1 MKRWSFFLMG
11 LLASPAFAEVAPVLY
26 GDDFESEYYDFGDL
40 AEDEPATQTVVA
52 PMTVLP
58 QPSANASRNISS
70 RETSSRSVATS
81 AGSTSGRS
89 SAGADGRV
97 VSARNNANTSS
108 RTQNTASRSVA
119 ERSAATSR
127 TTVSPRST
135 SARTVT
141 TNASRTASG
150 TRAATASAA
159 TRASGARATS
169 ARTATTSGAGRAS
182 RSAIMSIGSVNTTV
196 DPLYNPNSRI
206 SVRNNSST
214 IGSRVPTIRVAT
226 ANSLSTNDL
235 SSTTASTLQ
244 EMDTLAEMT
253 DYCKSQYAACMDSY
267 CNVLDDNQG
276 RCSCSANLKNYA
288 KAESALK
295 SATEELQ
302 EVAQKIQYIGLTTR
316 EVETLF
322 NETEAELAMSN
333 KNDTSQIKTSLDKI
347 KNMLIEVRTGTASSD
362 VSGSSFGFD
371 LNGLLDFTIDSTG
384 FDLSSF
390 LGGFGTSTNSV
401 NNQRGEEL
409 YKTASNRCKSAV
421 LKSCTAQGVD
431 ANLIT
436 NSYDLQIDKEC
447 ILYERSLTDSNDQM
461 VATIRNAQ
469 SVLQKARL
477 LVSQQKNVY
486 DMRGCINALDSCM
499 QDEFVCGTDYENCLD
514 PTGRY
519 IVNGNIVL
527 GSQPGHAIDPQN
539 NNSASSV
546 MTSDVCSVNLYRT
559 WDIPGQ
565 TCSGGAGNAWN
576 VNDTL
581 ANYIEQTV
589 KSGAAKKTS
598 TNLSE
603 YLQNKIGY
611 ADKDGK
617 NYGMCMSVLN
627 KCQDYTYNK
636 SGYDQEN
643 DVIKQYLERVLIQI
657 KAKQDQILSDYADS
671 CVSDVTTCLSQNNY
685 PSTASAAQSS
695 VAANIAINACRPT
708 IITCMSV
715 NGYSI
720 GTPTPTELAQWV
732 CGIEFPSS
740 TECGNIV
747 APSGGGTPYNISWT
761 VDGGSVSGCAGSYT
775 AGQSVTLSCS
785 PTVPTN
791 ATFNGWCTDSSL
803 EQCTSGNSVTINS
816 PETGS
821 KTYYAK
827 WTCDSGYSQ
836 SGNSCTATPT
846 CSTTNL
852 SACNSETCGD
862 LSGYTWCATTENG
875 QKSCNLTSDCYTSET
890 PATQPNYVP
899 VTFNY

>member
-1 MKRWSFFLMG
+1 MKKSLG
-11 LLASPAFAEVAPVLY
+11 ILLGFMILPALGATTPFRSDDVVAH
-26 GDDFESEYYDFGDL
+26 GFESKTDTGNIARTTTNMSRQSSGL
-40 AEDEPATQTVVA
+40 RATT
-52 PMTVLP
+52 LD
-58 QPSANASRNISS
+58 R
-70 RETSSRSVATS
+70 AT
-81 AGSTSGRS
+81 
-89 SAGADGRV
+89 GRV
-97 VSARNNANTSS
+97 VASDSNVSS
-108 RTQNTASRSVA
+108 RQLSASGDGRTVASRGASLNSGQNIARTTTV
-119 ERSAATSR
+119 RSAPVGAITSR
-127 TTVSPRST
+127 TTS
-135 SARTVT
+135 
-141 TNASRTASG
+141 NAT
-150 TRAATASAA
+150 
-159 TRASGARATS
+159 
-169 ARTATTSGAGRAS
+169 
-182 RSAIMSIGSVNTTV
+182 
-196 DPLYNPNSRI
+196 NSRI
-206 SVRNNSST
+206 SIQST
-214 IGSRVPTIRVAT
+214 SQGATKLVGSRVPTIRVAT

-527 GSQPGHAIDPQN
+527 GSQPGHAIDPN
-539 NNSASSV
+539 EVYDATNGTNSANSV

-559 WDIPGQ
+559 WDMPGQ
-565 TCSGGAGNAWN
+565 TCQSQTTRGQDNNNAWGSGT
-576 VNDTL
+576 NDTL
-581 ANYIEQTV
+581 AKYIDESVTQT
-589 KSGAAKKTS
+589 AAQSSS
-598 TNLSE
+598 TNMAQF
-603 YLQNKIGY
+603 LQNKIGY
-611 ADKDGK
+611 VS
-617 NYGMCMSVLN
+617 NTRNFGMCISVLN
-627 KCQDYTYNK
+627 KCQDYTYTT
-636 SGYDQEN
+636 SGTNAQYNPTN

-685 PSTASAAQSS
+685 PSTASGAQSS
-695 VAANIAINACRPT
+695 IATNIAINACRST
-708 IITCMSV
+708 IVTCMSV

-720 GTPTPTELAQWV
+720 ANPTPQELADWV
-732 CGIEFPSS
+732 FGISFPDPEYTVSYVCNPGTEEVTDTQTVRAGASFTVKPMSICGSDTAYTKWGISQTRKAANPD
-740 TECGNIV
+740 V
-747 APSGGGTPYNISWT
+747 PGGGDVESRIYMP
-761 VDGGSVSGCAGSYT
+761 GASVSYKWKYDITFT
-775 AGQSVTLSCS
+775 A
-785 PTVPTN
+785 
-791 ATFNGWCTDSSL
+791 
-803 EQCTSGNSVTINS
+803 E
-816 PETGS
+816 
-821 KTYYAK
+821 
-827 WTCDSGYSQ
+827 
-836 SGNSCTATPT
+836 
-846 CSTTNL
+846 
-852 SACNSETCGD
+852 
-862 LSGYTWCATTENG
+862 
-875 QKSCNLTSDCYTSET
+875 
-890 PATQPNYVP
+890 
-899 VTFNY
+899 